1 MLTFG
6 KIPTVLKITPIFS
19 TYIPRWRT
27 IQIHFKNRSCYGPTL
42 DTREF
47 FSRTARCFKSFACC
61 RSNEWRSRAKSLHLK
76 KKGGGRKVT
85 SQLETANLPCSE
97 AGRFPVAWNKFRT
110 RWKRRTPGHI
120 CKLEVFMD
128 V

>member
-1 MLTFG
+1 MDL
-6 KIPTVLKITPIFS
+6 PWVPE
-19 TYIPRWRT
+19 
-27 IQIHFKNRSCYGPTL
+27 N
-42 DTREF
+42 
-47 FSRTARCFKSFACC
+47 FSRVQRDA
-61 RSNEWRSRAKSLHLK
+61 SNPSLVAVATSGEAAQNHFTSGK
-76 KKGGGRKVT
+76 KKKREVGGGEVT

-110 RWKRRTPGHI
+110 RWKRRTSGHI